1 MFNTSYAVRHIEKK
15 WKIFYHRREFVIL
28 VLALFG
34 NSVKSIE
41 VSKAIRWIRTKVATR
56 QKKLA
61 ASAALASV
69 SRDYN
74 SRNSGPGAKHVVHR
88 RNN

>member
-1 MFNTSYAVRHIEKK
+1 M
-15 WKIFYHRREFVIL
+15 
-28 VLALFG
+28 
-34 NSVKSIE
+34 E

-56 QKKLA
+56 RKKLA
-61 ASAALASV
+61 ASAAVASV

-74 SRNSGPGAKHVVHR
+74 SRNSSPGAKHVVHR